1 MRVMRKFAPGRD
13 KASLFGQAVV
23 EQDRELLCL
32 KRMKRR
38 GTLRCGP
45 PLKASARET
54 TDAEP
59 LADAIEGQNFEGRAA
74 SISKDENRAIV
85 RIGLQLMTA

>member
-1 MRVMRKFAPGRD
+1 MRVLRKLAPGRD
-13 KASLFGQAVV
+13 KRSLLRQTVG
-23 EQDRELLCL
+23 EQDRELLGL

-38 GTLRCGP
+38 LGVRSGP

-54 TDAEP
+54 ADAEP
-59 LADAIEGQNFEGRAA
+59 LAHAVESQNFEGRAA

-85 RIGLQLMTA
+85 RIGRQLIAA